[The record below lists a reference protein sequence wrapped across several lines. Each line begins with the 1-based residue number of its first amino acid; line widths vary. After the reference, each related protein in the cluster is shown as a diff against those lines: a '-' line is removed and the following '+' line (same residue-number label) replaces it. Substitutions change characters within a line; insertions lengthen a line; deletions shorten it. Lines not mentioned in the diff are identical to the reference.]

1 MLRQIAYIAA
11 PILCRAILYTFHI
24 REIITKPY
32 MKKLIYTSAL
42 AVAMGASA
50 CTVTDLQRTMDGVL
64 TGTGVPVTQTE
75 VAAGLKQALEVGISN
90 GAGKASQ
97 TDGFYGNS
105 LIRIPFPEDVK
116 RVENTLRQ
124 VGLGGEVDK
133 FILTLNRGAEDA
145 AKSAVPI
152 FVSAIKQM
160 TIQDAWGILK
170 GEKDAATNYLK
181 RTTSQQL
188 YDSFN
193 PVMVKSLEKT
203 NATRYYTDLVTQY
216 NKIPLVQ
223 KVNPDLDDYATQKA
237 IDGLFT
243 LVAQEELKIRENPVA
258 RTTELLR
265 RVFAQQD

>member
-1 MLRQIAYIAA
+1 
-11 PILCRAILYTFHI
+11 
-24 REIITKPY
+24 
-32 MKKLIYTSAL
+32 MKKLLYTSFI
-42 AVAMGASA
+42 AVALGASA
-50 CTVTDLQRTMDGVL
+50 CTVADVQRTMDGVL
-64 TGTGVPVTQTE
+64 AGTNGALTQNE

-90 GAGKASQ
+90 GASQASQ
-97 TDGFYGNS
+97 TNGYFGNP
-105 LIRIPFPEDVK
+105 LIKIPFPEDVQ

-124 VGLGGEVDK
+124 VGLGSQVDK

-160 TIQDAWGILK
+160 TIQDAWAILR
-170 GEKDAATNYLK
+170 GEKDAATNFLK

-188 YDSFN
+188 YTAFN
-193 PVMVKSLEKT
+193 PIMVQSLEKT
-203 NATRYYTDLVTQY
+203 NATRYYTDIVNQY

-237 IDGLFT
+237 IDGLFK
-243 LVAQEELKIRENPVA
+243 LVAQEELKIRENPLA

-265 RVFAQQD
+265 RVFSQQNQS